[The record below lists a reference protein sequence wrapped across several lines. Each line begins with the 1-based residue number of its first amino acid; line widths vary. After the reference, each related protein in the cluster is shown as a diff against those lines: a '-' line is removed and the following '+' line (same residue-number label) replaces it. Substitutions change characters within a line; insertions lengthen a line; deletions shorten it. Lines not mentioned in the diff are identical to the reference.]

1 MEDVML
7 DSFQDK
13 AMMFDFSLHLLIG
26 ETFYIFLDYFG
37 YIIII
42 IILWIFAFNTILIW

>member
-26 ETFYIFLDYFG
+26 ETFYIFW
-37 YIIII
+37 
-42 IILWIFAFNTILIW
+42 IILDILLLLLFYGYLLLIPF

>member
-7 DSFQDK
+7 DSFQYK

-26 ETFYIFLDYFG
+26 ETFYIFW
-37 YIIII
+37 
-42 IILWIFAFNTILIW
+42 IILDILLLLLFYGYLLLIPF